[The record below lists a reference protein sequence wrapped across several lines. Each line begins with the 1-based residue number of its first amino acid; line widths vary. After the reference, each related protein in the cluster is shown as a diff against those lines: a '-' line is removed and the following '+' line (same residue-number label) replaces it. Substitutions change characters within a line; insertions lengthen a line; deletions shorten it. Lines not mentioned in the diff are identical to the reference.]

1 MLSFF
6 LARRFFH
13 AAGGDRRRRASALT
27 IHIATAGVAIGLAV
41 MLVSIMVVKGFQGEV
56 RSKVAGLCAHVE
68 VLDPQ
73 AFASPES
80 YPIATDPDLIKK
92 IQSVPGV
99 EHVQRTALKMGI
111 LKTDDA
117 FESIVIKGIGEDY
130 DTAFLKSQI
139 KKGRLPN
146 TATSKPASAS
156 ESESGESGEDDGETT
171 SAGSNEI
178 LISQSQATA
187 LGLDVGSKVYTYF
200 INDDIRVRRF
210 TVVGIYETNFSQFD
224 DNFVWTDRAT
234 VLALNAWDEAQSS
247 ELEVRCTDFSRI
259 DEVQAAIGRLVN
271 GKSDR
276 FGGSYITISIKENPR
291 TASVI
296 QWLTLLDLNVD
307 IIFLLMLCVAGFTTI
322 GGLLILILERTQ
334 TIGTLKALGAT
345 NTLIRRTFI
354 AYAAL
359 IVLRGMFWGNV
370 LALGLCGAQRLWGF
384 VKLNPQNYYV
394 TEVPVTFDVPWIIL
408 LNVATLLVC
417 VLALILPSYVI
428 SRIRPYKA
436 MRFE

>member
-1 MLSFF
+1 MSFPFF
-6 LARRFFH
+6 LARRFFRS
-13 AAGGDRRRRASALT
+13 AGGDRHRRASALT
-27 IHIATAGVAIGLAV
+27 IHIATAGVAVGLAV
-41 MLVSIMVVKGFQGEV
+41 MLISIMVVKGFQGEV
-56 RSKVAGLCAHVE
+56 RSKVAGLCAHIE

-80 YPIATDPDLIKK
+80 YPIATDLELV
-92 IQSVPGV
+92 QSLKAVSGV

-111 LKTDDA
+111 LKTNDA
-117 FESIVIKGIGEDY
+117 FESIVLKGIGTDY
-130 DTAFLKSQI
+130 DTTFLKSQI
-139 KKGRLPN
+139 KKGRLPKL
-146 TATSKPASAS
+146 TADDAQRSDA
-156 ESESGESGEDDGETT
+156 DDGTA
-171 SAGSNEI
+171 AGYNEI

-234 VLALNAWDEAQSS
+234 VLGLNAWNEAQSS
-247 ELEVRCTDFSRI
+247 ELEVRITDFSRI
-259 DEVQAAIGRLVN
+259 DEVQAAVGRLVN
-271 GKSDR
+271 GKTDR
-276 FGGSYITISIKENPR
+276 FGGSYVTISIKENPR

-359 IVLRGMFWGNV
+359 IVVRGMFWGNV
-370 LALGLCGAQRLWGF
+370 LALGICGAQRLWGF
-384 VKLNPQNYYV
+384 IKLNPQNYYV
-394 TEVPVTFDVPWIIL
+394 TEVPVSFDVPWIIG
-408 LNVATLLVC
+408 LNVVTLLVC
-417 VLALILPSYVI
+417 VLALIVPSYVI